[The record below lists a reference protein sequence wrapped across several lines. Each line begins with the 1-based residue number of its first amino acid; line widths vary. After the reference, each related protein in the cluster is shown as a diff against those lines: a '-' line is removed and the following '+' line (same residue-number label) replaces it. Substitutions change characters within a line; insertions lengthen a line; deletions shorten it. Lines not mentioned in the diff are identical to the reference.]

1 VGDGAVV
8 GAGSVVTK
16 DLAAYSIAVGNPAR
30 LVRKRFE
37 DDVVDRLVQLKW
49 WDIEDAKLKDIVGAF
64 QVTPLT
70 LETLKV
76 LESLKNEG
84 I

>member
-1 VGDGAVV
+1 MGDGAVV